1 MLSFFLLSS
10 FKSLKSLLF
19 CVCLCVCQE
28 SASSAW
34 EDIDHIQYSSCLKL
48 PAKGIMDIGLGIPV
62 PLGELRNI
70 HHGLNNSESYC
81 KVHKRLEIIYQSMHP
96 AEVFTKFMMSNSA
109 GWLHIQALAFNASLV
124 LLILTRT
131 INQISLRQVKT
142 VKSIHFSPE

>member
-1 MLSFFLLSS
+1 M
-10 FKSLKSLLF
+10 
-19 CVCLCVCQE
+19 CLCVCQE

-62 PLGELRNI
+62 PLGELKNT

-81 KVHKRLEIIYQSMHP
+81 KVNKRLEIIHQSMHP
-96 AEVFTKFMMSNSA
+96 EVFTKFMMSNSA

-124 LLILTRT
+124 LLILTPHYKPDFTLTSQNCQVNPFFTR
-131 INQISLRQVKT
+131 IKKDFIQIIQRSSVF
-142 VKSIHFSPE
+142 V

>member
-10 FKSLKSLLF
+10 FKVLKVSSSV
-19 CVCLCVCQE
+19 CVYVCQE

-62 PLGELRNI
+62 PLGELRNT

-131 INQISLRQVKT
+131 INQISL
-142 VKSIHFSPE
+142 